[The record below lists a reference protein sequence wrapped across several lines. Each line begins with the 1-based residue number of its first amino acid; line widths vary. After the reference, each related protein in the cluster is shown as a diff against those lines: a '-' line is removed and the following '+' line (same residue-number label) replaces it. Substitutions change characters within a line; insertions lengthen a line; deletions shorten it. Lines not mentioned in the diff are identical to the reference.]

1 MMSQQTTLP
10 VEAGQTVNDVSI
22 RIEGAQLSSTGT
34 LIANFTVENSSNRV
48 FGFVPVFTEVRDA
61 NQQPIRSRMMIGSE
75 NAMVPPGG
83 RLEGQMFIFDRNNWS
98 AGNHQSLRLLISE
111 GTTGNRAFDIVF

>member
-1 MMSQQTTLP
+1 MLSQQTALS

-34 LIANFTVENSSNRV
+34 LIANFTVENDSNRV
-48 FGFVPVFTEVRDA
+48 FGFVPLFTEVRDA

-83 RLEGQMFIFDRNNWS
+83 RLQGQMFIFDRDWNNS
-98 AGNHQSLRLLISE
+98 PHQNLRLLISE
-111 GTTGNRAFDIVF
+111 GTTGSRAFDIVF